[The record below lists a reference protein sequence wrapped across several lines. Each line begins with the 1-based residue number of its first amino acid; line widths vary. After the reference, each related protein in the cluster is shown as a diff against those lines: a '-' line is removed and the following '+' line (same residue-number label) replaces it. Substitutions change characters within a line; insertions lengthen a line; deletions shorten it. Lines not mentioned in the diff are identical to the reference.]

1 MQKLCLL
8 FVGLGLIL
16 SCGGE
21 TVTDIYRSLPNRIQ
35 EWKALGEDVYYDR
48 ATLFD
53 YMNGGAEVYLA
64 FDFREVFVRRF
75 RRGEDEELS
84 LDIYDMGS
92 PAEAFGVFSC
102 DREDEEAGIGQGSE
116 YGFGLLRFWKGRHF
130 VSIMAGAEGEDVDRA
145 VLELGRAVDRIL
157 EEEGPEPEIL
167 KMLPQTGLRPD
178 RTSFFHS
185 NVNLNNRFF
194 IAAENILKLDRET
207 DCVFAEYGPPDE
219 EPVNLLIVRY
229 PDALS
234 AQNALRSFLASY
246 MPESVENRITQTED
260 GRWTLARVTDS
271 VISIVFG
278 AQDEASAHGK
288 QSEIRFIF

>member
-21 TVTDIYRSLPNRIQ
+21 TVTDIYRSVPDRIQ
-35 EWKALGEDVYYDR
+35 EWQAVGEDARYDR

-64 FDFREVFVRRF
+64 FDFREVFVRRYQ
-75 RRGEDEELS
+75 RGEDEELS

-92 PAEAFGVFSC
+92 PKEAFGVFSC
-102 DREDEEAGIGQGSE
+102 DREDEEAGIGRDSE
-116 YGFGLLRFWKGRHF
+116 YGFGLLRFWKGRYF

-145 VLELGRAVDRIL
+145 VLELGRAVDGL
-157 EEEGPEPEIL
+157 LKDEGRQPDIL
-167 KMLPQTGLRPD
+167 KMLPQEGLRPD
-178 RTSFFHS
+178 RVSYFHN

-194 IAAENILKLDRET
+194 IAAENILKLQRET
-207 DCVFAEYGPPDE
+207 DCVFSEYGPPDT

-229 PDALS
+229 PDAHS
-234 AQNALRSFLASY
+234 AQDAYRSFLESY
-246 MPESVENRITQTED
+246 MPESGETAATQTED
-260 GRWTLARVTDS
+260 GRWTLARITGS
-271 VISIVFG
+271 VVSIVFG
-278 AQDEASAHGK
+278 APDEASAISK
-288 QSEIRFIF
+288 QSEIQFDF

>member
-1 MQKLCLL
+1 MKKLCLL

-16 SCGGE
+16 SCGGK
-21 TVTDIYRSLPNRIQ
+21 TVTDIDRSVPDRIQ
-35 EWKALGEDVYYDR
+35 DWTATGEDARYDR

-157 EEEGPEPEIL
+157 MEEGPEPEIL

-178 RTSFFHS
+178 RTSLFHS

-229 PDALS
+229 PDVSLAQS
-234 AQNALRSFLASY
+234 AHRSFLESY
-246 MPESVENRITQTED
+246 MPESAGTGMAQTED
-260 GRWTLARVTDS
+260 GRWTLARITDS

-278 AQDEASAHGK
+278 AQDEASSHGK
-288 QSEIRFIF
+288 QSEIHFKF

>member
-1 MQKLCLL
+1 MKKLCLL

-16 SCGGE
+16 SCGGK
-21 TVTDIYRSLPNRIQ
+21 TVTDIDRSVPDRIQ
-35 EWKALGEDVYYDR
+35 DWTATGEDARYDR

-157 EEEGPEPEIL
+157 MEEGPEPEIL

-229 PDALS
+229 PDASLAQS
-234 AQNALRSFLASY
+234 AHRSFLESY
-246 MPESVENRITQTED
+246 MPESVETGITQTED
-260 GRWTLARVTDS
+260 GRWTLARITDS

-278 AQDEASAHGK
+278 AQDEASSHGK
-288 QSEIRFIF
+288 QSEIHFKF